1 MNHPPPSDRTYV
13 TGAPASPEFCILTS
27 GFSPNMRN
35 KPNLPSRHHPVGFT
49 VSKECETNPI
59 YRTAGVSPAS
69 PAPNIR
75 NEPNPAPILH
85 GVPLQRRIG
94 AGNEPNCHPRVA
106 SRAPGCG
113 AKRSGPKSRDLFNH
127 HRQRRF
133 QTNKPTPTTQKM
145 RNEPNPG
152 TRSVPPPPISTKRTQ
167 FHPQRTCGRPKNMKR
182 TQFTA
187 PPPPRDP
194 NIRNEP
200 NFSHGGL
207 VEEQKMRN
215 EPNLPYRPVP
225 LASRRLFHPQKC
237 ETNPISSCG
246 QPQLCETNPIS
257 GQPDERLKT
266 IDWRL
271 KTAFN
276 KTNPIPNHQY
286 TFYNLQYTI
295 PWPKST
301 QLLTQQALTSIRP
314 DNMPKYPNQI
324 PSTLLYVLFYLY
336 MPRKYLSNSPSSIGL
351 SQNIY

>member
-13 TGAPASPEFCILTS
+13 TGAPASPDFWILTS
-27 GFSPNMRN
+27 GFFPNIRN
-35 KPNLPSRHHPVGFT
+35 EPNLPSRHHPVGFT

-167 FHPQRTCGRPKNMKR
+167 FHPQRTCGRPKNTKR
-182 TQFTA
+182 TQFQTTNIHSTIYNIQSLGPN
-187 PPPPRDP
+187 PP
-194 NIRNEP
+194 N
-200 NFSHGGL
+200 S
-207 VEEQKMRN
+207 
-215 EPNLPYRPVP
+215 LPSKHLHQYGPITCQNTQTKYRPRYSMSFFTCTCP
-225 LASRRLFHPQKC
+225 ANTCRIPHLLLDFP
-237 ETNPISSCG
+237 
-246 QPQLCETNPIS
+246 
-257 GQPDERLKT
+257 KT
-266 IDWRL
+266 YI
-271 KTAFN
+271 KFC
-276 KTNPIPNHQY
+276 I
-286 TFYNLQYTI
+286 
-295 PWPKST
+295 
-301 QLLTQQALTSIRP
+301 
-314 DNMPKYPNQI
+314 
-324 PSTLLYVLFYLY
+324 
-336 MPRKYLSNSPSSIGL
+336 
-351 SQNIY
+351 